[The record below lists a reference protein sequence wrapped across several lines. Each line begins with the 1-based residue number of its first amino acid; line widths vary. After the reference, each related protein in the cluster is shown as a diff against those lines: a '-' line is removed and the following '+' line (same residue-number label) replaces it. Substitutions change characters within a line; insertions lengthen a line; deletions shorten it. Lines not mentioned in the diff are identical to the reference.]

1 MNKSGCKDP
10 VAERAISHET
20 KRERLRKKYKVK
32 EGDVIKIFLP
42 VRDNERTENKT
53 VKVRI
58 REIHTN
64 IITVILP
71 SGLLENFTWW
81 NLNKEEGDPHGLTG
95 SLSPVL

>member
-1 MNKSGCKDP
+1 M
-10 VAERAISHET
+10 
-20 KRERLRKKYKVK
+20 
-32 EGDVIKIFLP
+32 FLP

-81 NLNKEEGDPHGLTG
+81 EFEQRRR
-95 SLSPVL
+95 

>member
-32 EGDVIKIFLP
+32 EGDVIKMFLP
-42 VRDNERTENKT
+42 VRDNANERTENKT

-64 IITVILP
+64 IVAVILP
-71 SGLLENFTWW
+71 SGLIESFTWW
-81 NLNKEEGDPHGLTG
+81 EFEQKRR
-95 SLSPVL
+95 

>member
-20 KRERLRKKYKVK
+20 KREHLRKKYKVK
-32 EGDVIKIFLP
+32 EGDVIKMFLP
-42 VRDNERTENKT
+42 VRDNVNERIENKT

-64 IITVILP
+64 IITVMLP
-71 SGLLENFTWW
+71 AGIVERFTWW
-81 NLNKEEGDPHGLTG
+81 EFKQRRR
-95 SLSPVL
+95 

>member
-10 VAERAISHET
+10 AVERAISHEI
-20 KRERLRKKYKVK
+20 KRKRLRKKYKVK
-32 EGDVIKIFLP
+32 EGDVIKMFLL
-42 VRDNERTENKT
+42 VRDKANERIEDKI

-81 NLNKEEGDPHGLTG
+81 EFEQRRR
-95 SLSPVL
+95 

>member
-20 KRERLRKKYKVK
+20 KRERLRKKHKVK
-32 EGDVIKIFLP
+32 EGDIIKMFLP
-42 VRDNERTENKT
+42 VRDKVNERTEDKI

-71 SGLLENFTWW
+71 SGLIESFTWW
-81 NLNKEEGDPHGLTG
+81 EFERRRR
-95 SLSPVL
+95 